1 MNYLTFS
8 FPNSIPI
15 PPNSHSLFFKS
26 FLSVSFNEKLIKT
39 HFFYRLISQT
49 YRLINGS
56 FLIGFKLPT
65 LGKTKL
71 LAMQTS
77 KIPLLIA
84 FLLSSLTS
92 ISKEEIIKL
101 DVEKGKTYVFEA
113 KSVITEFDLLGN
125 PTIVSKGK
133 SNIQFEIENFD
144 GKTLI
149 YTSKTTSGEYEN
161 PDSKIK
167 TIMNLEFPPIV
178 NDVNTSFSP
187 LSVVI
192 QFLSMT
198 GLRCKVDLENNK
210 VELLNLQDTFDEVKK
225 LMEARGFNE
234 DFIAKGIHFVQKDT
248 TWIRKGTL
256 KAHQFIFNFN
266 QSIKTDNQ
274 ILKSKVDGIKYQLN
288 ENNEFVSGKEKGQP
302 GTIFSTVTL
311 SKTHGFSLH
320 YYEAKHDSID
330 IRYRRTTTGN
340 KITILNETEI
350 TFLNEFETGNNLFT
364 FECTIENPKDSSITL
379 FYLDKPYGVEYTR
392 KVLKLDKNNRV
403 KFQTKLQAPS
413 FLFFVNKPLQ
423 NTIDFSSTFFYVE
436 PGDTLKLNFTD
447 GTNSPPLVIQGSNAT
462 ANQAIRDMQKE
473 QLLSFDLINL
483 TPFENENQDIFDR
496 VDDLNLKFENLLKR
510 NNTVLNERTFLFLKN
525 ELISIEYYHYF
536 TFLNHYYSAW
546 VRSKAKTAQEI
557 KAEKELVQIA
567 EQKIRDF
574 DIHDHYN
581 DYGIFSRRLSIQYFI
596 YYLNNTGRFWNPQLY
611 NQRRNLQ
618 EEFEVG
624 KLILGGSIYYRVLA
638 DRITSSVMNITL
650 QSSLTVPATYK
661 LPDATDMMNQLISQS
676 FNKHFSNQLKSFRDT
691 RLNWENENYIPE
703 TLFYKPD
710 GSRIKL
716 KEVLKGKPTVLFIA
730 SNWGTSRYDFDSEA
744 TNNPNIRYVMIVEG
758 DNLAEWQDYIK
769 RAEPVA
775 EQLFLLN
782 NENTLNDIF
791 LSNYT
796 LHIVYNKGGKI
807 LGYDVGKTN
816 YTELA
821 KQSLAEKKQ
830 LDKSQLINIIA
841 VLGVVLVMLI
851 IGVLIW
857 KWRVRQRFRREQQ
870 QRRLRELELTAIR
883 SQMNPHFLFN
893 SLNSVQ
899 NLVQQN
905 KGREAHLYLADF
917 AGLIRKVLQNSEKE
931 EVSLAEEL
939 EMTEQYLNLEKLR
952 FDFDFSIS
960 VEQGIDINNTMVP
973 SMLLQPFAENAVIH
987 GLQNKR
993 ENRKLKIEV
1002 LKKGGGEGRV
1012 GGRDRGQGGGEDK
1025 GIVISIEDNGIGR
1038 EAAAAISK
1046 TKNGKGS
1053 KLIQERLEI
1062 LQEKQGEKYR
1072 LEITDL
1078 TGDETGT
1085 RVEIFIPEEN

>member
-1 MNYLTFS
+1 MKTS
-8 FPNSIPI
+8 GIPI
-15 PPNSHSLFFKS
+15 F
-26 FLSVSFNEKLIKT
+26 
-39 HFFYRLISQT
+39 
-49 YRLINGS
+49 
-56 FLIGFKLPT
+56 
-65 LGKTKL
+65 
-71 LAMQTS
+71 
-77 KIPLLIA
+77 IA
-84 FLLSSLTS
+84 FLLISLTS
-92 ISKEEIIKL
+92 LSNEEIIKL
-101 DVEKGKTYVFEA
+101 NVEKGKTYVFEI
-113 KSVITEFDLLGN
+113 KSVTTAFDIPGN
-125 PTIVSKGK
+125 PNILSKGK
-133 SNIQFEIENFD
+133 SKIQFEIENFD

-167 TIMNLEFPPIV
+167 TIMNLEFPSIV
-178 NDVNTSFSP
+178 NDVNASFNP
-187 LSVVI
+187 TSVVI

-198 GLRCKVDLENNK
+198 GLRCKVDLETNK
-210 VELLNLQDTFDEVKK
+210 VEVLNLQETIDEVKK

-234 DFIAKGIHFVQKDT
+234 DFIAKGIDFVQKDT

-266 QSIKTDNQ
+266 QSIKTDNK

-330 IRYRRTTTGN
+330 IRKRRTTTGN

-350 TFLNEFETGNNLFT
+350 TFLDEFETGNNLFT

-392 KVLKLDKNNRV
+392 KVLKLDENNRV

-413 FLFFVNKPLQ
+413 FLSFVSKAIKFNI
-423 NTIDFSSTFFYVE
+423 NFSSTFFYVE
-436 PGDTLKLNFTD
+436 PGDTLILNFND
-447 GTNSPPLVIQGSNAT
+447 GTNSPPLIIQGSNAT

-483 TPFENENQDIFDR
+483 TPFGNENQDIFAR
-496 VDDLNLKFENLLKR
+496 VDNLNRKFENFLKR

-525 ELISIEYYHYF
+525 ELISSEYYHYF
-536 TFLNHYYSAW
+536 AFLNYYYSNRWA
-546 VRSKAKTAQEI
+546 SKAKTAQEI

-574 DIHDHYN
+574 DIHNHYN
-581 DYGIFSRRLSIQYFI
+581 DYGIFSRRLSTQYFH
-596 YYLNNTGRFWNPQLY
+596 YYLNNTGRIKDSQIF
-611 NQRRNLQ
+611 RGRSSLQ
-618 EEFEVG
+618 EEFEIG

-638 DRITSSVMNITL
+638 DRITSSMTNR
-650 QSSLTVPATYK
+650 SESFMFPATYE
-661 LPDATDMMNQLISQS
+661 LPNATDMMNQLISQS
-676 FNKHFSNQLKSFRDT
+676 FNEHFSNQLKSFRDT

-710 GSRIKL
+710 GSQIKL

-730 SNWGTSRYDFDSEA
+730 SNWGTMRYSFDDEA

-758 DNLAEWQDYIK
+758 NNLAEWQEYIK
-769 RAEPVA
+769 RTEPVA

-791 LSNYT
+791 LSNYM
-796 LHIVYNKGGKI
+796 LHIVYNKRGKI

-821 KQSLAEKKQ
+821 KQSLEEKKQ
-830 LDKSQLINIIA
+830 LDKSQLVSIIA
-841 VLGVVLVMLI
+841 LLGIVLVLLI
-851 IGVLIW
+851 FGLIIW

-987 GLQNKR
+987 GLQNKP

-1002 LKKGGGEGRV
+1002 KRNSHFLPDNVSQAGSSVIGKE
-1012 GGRDRGQGGGEDK
+1012 ENS